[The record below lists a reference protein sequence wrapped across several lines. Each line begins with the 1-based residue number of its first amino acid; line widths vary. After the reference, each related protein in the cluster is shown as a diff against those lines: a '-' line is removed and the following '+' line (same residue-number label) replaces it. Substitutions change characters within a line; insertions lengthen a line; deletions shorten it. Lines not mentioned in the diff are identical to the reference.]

1 LTCNEASE
9 SIKIAI
15 NNRKEKNQT
24 TIINRFELAKS
35 SGELN
40 DSCQPEALALL
51 IMTLFKGMSLQAA
64 EGATK
69 DELHQIAEMVV
80 DGIFSPHVNEV

>member
-1 LTCNEASE
+1 MA
-9 SIKIAI
+9 
-15 NNRKEKNQT
+15 KN
-24 TIINRFELAKS
+24 

-40 DSCQPEALALL
+40 DSCQPEALTRL

-69 DELHQIAEMVV
+69 DELHQITEMVV
-80 DGIFSPHVNEV
+80 DGVLSQHVNEV

>member
-1 LTCNEASE
+1 MA
-9 SIKIAI
+9 
-15 NNRKEKNQT
+15 Q
-24 TIINRFELAKS
+24 S

-40 DSCQPEALALL
+40 DSCQPEALARL

-69 DELHQIAEMVV
+69 DELHQMLKWSLTGSSV
-80 DGIFSPHVNEV
+80 SM

>member
-1 LTCNEASE
+1 
-9 SIKIAI
+9 
-15 NNRKEKNQT
+15 
-24 TIINRFELAKS
+24 LAKS

-40 DSCQPEALALL
+40 DSCQPEALARL
-51 IMTLFKGMSLQAA
+51 IKTLFKGLSLQPA

-80 DGIFSPHVNEV
+80 DGSLSQHVNEV